1 MSKKLFVVASLLIV
15 ASMILGAC
23 APAATP
29 AAPAAPA
36 ATQAPIVVTKEVI
49 VTKEVVVTK
58 EVAAPTAV
66 PEAKTPTLRVNM
78 GTYPDKIDPQ
88 KSSFVNEIATL
99 KLNYEGLTKQNGKLE
114 TIPGQAEKWEY
125 SADLKELTFTLKKDL
140 KYSDGTPLN
149 AKRFEYSLLR
159 NIDPETAG
167 EYASITNEILG
178 APEWQAADVTAK
190 DYDRQKFV
198 DAVGVKALDASG
210 QPCKDYEQ
218 ADCLTLKLT
227 LSKPAPYF
235 HTIAGIW
242 VGFPAKEELIAQGG
256 ENWWNSSVY
265 QVGNG
270 PFIMDT
276 VEPFVRQHFTPNPNY
291 VGDKPTYDLE
301 FRYIVDSAV
310 AFEAYKNNELDIAI
324 SVAEDLDAVKAD
336 PDLTAQHLLY
346 PGACTTVIKYG
357 LAGVYTDPNG
367 KKFDSPFKDPKVRE
381 AFQFAFNAQG
391 WADDVDSGLST
402 PTWTWIPP
410 GFPGYDPED
419 KTLGYD
425 VERAK
430 KALADSTYKGPEA
443 LNALGLKLTFGDTP
457 RNRQRSEWLVNNYKQ
472 SLGVDIALDPVEAT
486 TFTALTKDPKTFPL
500 LARQGWCADYPD
512 PQNWLSVYWQSD
524 TSFAAR
530 QGYKNPEMDK
540 LMAQADVEADPVKRA
555 DLYKQAQRVLTAD
568 IPSAFGYNNAN
579 SYLVKP
585 WVKGIVTTPQDSDW
599 PGSFEVA
606 KITLDQSMMPK

>member
-1 MSKKLFVVASLLIV
+1 MSKKLFAIASLLIV

-23 APAATP
+23 APAAQP
-29 AAPAAPA
+29 A
-36 ATQAPIVVTKEVI
+36 T
-49 VTKEVVVTK
+49 VVVTK
-58 EVAAPTAV
+58 EVEKVVTKEVEKVVTVEVAAATAV
-66 PEAKTPTLRVNM
+66 PEAKTPLLRMNL

-99 KLNYEGLTKQNGKLE
+99 KLVYEGLTKQNGKLE
-114 TIPGQAEKWEY
+114 TVPGAAEKWEY
-125 SADLKELTFTLKKDL
+125 NADSTELTFTLKKDL

-178 APEWQAADVTAK
+178 APEWQAADVTAA

-242 VGFPAKEELIAQGG
+242 VGFPAKQELIEEGG
-256 ENWWNSSVY
+256 ENWWNSSKY
-265 QVGNG
+265 QIGNG
-270 PFIMDT
+270 PFIMDV

-291 VGDKPTYDLE
+291 VSDKPTYDFE
-301 FRYIVDSAV
+301 FRYIVDTAV
-310 AFEAYKNNELDIAI
+310 SFEAYKNNELDIVFSAGEDFDAI
-324 SVAEDLDAVKAD
+324 KAD
-336 PDLTAQHLLY
+336 PDLTAQHLIY
-346 PGACTTVIKYG
+346 PGACTTVLKYG
-357 LAGVYTDPNG
+357 LDGVYTDPNG
-367 KKFDSPFKDPKVRE
+367 KKFESIFKDPKVRE

-391 WADDVDSGLST
+391 WADDVDSGLSS

-410 GFPGYDPED
+410 GFPGYDAED

-443 LNALGLKLTFGDTP
+443 LNALGLKLTFGDSP

-472 SLGVDIALDPVEAT
+472 NLGVDIALDPIEAT
-486 TFTALTKDPKTFPL
+486 TFTAITKDPKTFPL

-512 PQNWLSVYWQSD
+512 PQNWLSVYWKSD

-530 QGYKNPEMDK
+530 QGYKNEEFDK
-540 LMAQADVEADPVKRA
+540 LVAQADVEGDPAKRA
-555 DLYKQAQRVLTAD
+555 ELYKQAQRVLTAD
-568 IPSAFGYNNAN
+568 IPSAFGYNSLNH
-579 SYLVKP
+579 YLVKP

-606 KITLDQSMMPK
+606 KITLDTAMMPK